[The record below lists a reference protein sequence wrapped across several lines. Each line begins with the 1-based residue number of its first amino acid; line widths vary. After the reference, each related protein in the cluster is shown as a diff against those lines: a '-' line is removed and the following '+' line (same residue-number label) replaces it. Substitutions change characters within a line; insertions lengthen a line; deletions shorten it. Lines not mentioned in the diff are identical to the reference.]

1 MKRRMRTNA
10 DPNRNNAYLLCD
22 LLFQKCPSN
31 SCSPPLVQM
40 GKLGQKEL
48 KLFVKLMTNMQ
59 LRPERR
65 LL

>member
-10 DPNRNNAYLLCD
+10 DPNHNNAYLLCD

-48 KLFVKLMTNMQ
+48 K
-59 LRPERR
+59 
-65 LL
+65 